1 MGRERITTDY
11 HVVGGVSYCGHNR
24 HHSGEVHEIRID
36 ITGPLVNIAKEEFER
51 KKQDL
56 KFEFKIKT
64 IYDLFFFKYLLADTN
79 VMALGDTG
87 FLWVVTKDGMWNR
100 LNDSAEHSAKSLVRE
115 LIVCNK
121 AFKSDAVIGTIAG
134 QLMKEERFY
143 KSMDSIPERCKVVEH
158 SFSTG
163 SCRLHYKYAI
173 PSEVWS
179 EIKTGIEGMDYES
192 IIKPSLSK
200 LEEEYGNV
208 LNEIKFLEILKQQKV
223 DVNNRMKREDCER
236 FSDVIKQLNS
246 DGLIKTPPTGDIKPK
261 PDVTPTSGGDETPPI
276 PIINHNAKKKDA
288 IKVFLGDNRFW
299 EPGSFLN
306 GHFILIG
313 GSGAG
318 KTETEKQ
325 GASQKK

>member
-87 FLWVVTKDGMWNR
+87 FLWIVTKDGMWNR

-163 SCRLHYKYAI
+163 SCRLHYKYATELRKFGVGLI
-173 PSEVWS
+173 LASQLITHFTD
-179 EIKTGIEGMDYES
+179 EI
-192 IIKPSLSK
+192 LSNIAVK
-200 LEEEYGNV
+200 LCMKAENKVQARKNNTFFGAGE
-208 LNEIKFLEILKQQKV
+208 NEIINLKQG
-223 DVNNRMKREDCER
+223 EG
-236 FSDVIKQLNS
+236 I
-246 DGLIKTPPTGDIKPK
+246 II
-261 PDVTPTSGGDETPPI
+261 SG
-276 PIINHNAKKKDA
+276 KDK
-288 IKVFLGDNRFW
+288 IKVKIVPTW
-299 EPGSFLN
+299 ERPIF
-306 GHFILIG
+306 
-313 GSGAG
+313 
-318 KTETEKQ
+318 
-325 GASQKK
+325 SQS